1 MEKYLQTFLSFKFIT
16 AAWDALQQIDILE
29 GIILLALFGV
39 SICLGI
45 LVNRAIDRLGKRD
58 WRTHLLD
65 YLAPLSASLITMLCI
80 ITALSVYEH
89 YEVAP
94 TILPFGLKVAVAWF
108 AIRLVVLMSSRKTAG
123 WFIALV
129 IAPGTLLQIFGLWE
143 PLTET
148 LQAWK
153 ISIGSV
159 NITALAIMRSIATI
173 CILFW
178 LAGFSSD
185 IIENRLRKISSL
197 RASNRTLIM
206 KIFQIILYLVIFFIA
221 LRMLGVSLTALS
233 VFGGALGV
241 GIGFG
246 LQKIASNFISGLILL
261 FEKSIEVDDLIQL
274 EDGTTGFVRHT
285 GARYTLLET
294 ADGREILIPNEDFIT
309 QRMVNWTYSSKKA
322 RVEIRVNVGYE
333 CDLHLA
339 RELMLECANQHPR
352 CIKEPKPLCSIDNFG
367 DSGIGLVLYFWVAD
381 VTDGRMEPKSDVMLA
396 IWDAF
401 KARNISIPYPQQ
413 EIRILHNTLSHA
425 PQNANDV
432 PQKGAKS

>member
-1 MEKYLQTFLSFKFIT
+1 MEKHLQTFLSSKPANT
-16 AAWDALQQIDILE
+16 GWNTLQQVDMLE
-29 GIILLALFGV
+29 CLILLTLFAISV
-39 SICLGI
+39 CLGI
-45 LVNRAIDRLGKRD
+45 LTNRAIDRLTKKD
-58 WRTHLLD
+58 WRTHILD
-65 YLAPLSASLITMLCI
+65 YLAPLSASLLAIFFI
-80 ITALSVYEH
+80 IIALSIYEH
-89 YEVAP
+89 YEIAP

-108 AIRLVVLMSSRKTAG
+108 AIRAVILMSSRKTAG
-123 WFIALV
+123 WFIFLV

-143 PLTET
+143 PLAQT

-159 NITALAIMRSIATI
+159 NITALAILRSIATL

-185 IIENRLRKISSL
+185 VIEKRLRKIHSL
-197 RASNRTLIM
+197 RASNRTLII
-206 KIFQIILYLVIFFIA
+206 KIFQIIIYLVIFFIA
-221 LRMLGVSLTALS
+221 LQMLGVSLTALS

-322 RVEIRVNVGYE
+322 RVEIRVSVGYE
-333 CDLHLA
+333 CDLHTA
-339 RELMLECANQHPR
+339 CKLMLECAQKHPR
-352 CIKEPKPLCSIDNFG
+352 CIREPKPLCSIDNFG

-401 KARNISIPYPQQ
+401 KANDISIPYPQQ
-413 EIRILHNTLSHA
+413 EIRIVRNTLPHTTMA
-425 PQNANDV
+425 ADDV